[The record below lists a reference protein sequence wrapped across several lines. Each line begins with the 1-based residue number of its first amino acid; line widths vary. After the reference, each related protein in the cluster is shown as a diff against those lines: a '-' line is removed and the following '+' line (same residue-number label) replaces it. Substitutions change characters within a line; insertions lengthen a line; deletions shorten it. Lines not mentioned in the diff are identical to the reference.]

1 MYYSK
6 INHSLTLL
14 PKPHSLAKNVAK
26 GNSEL
31 AHKEEEE
38 ERKEDKET
46 RINKGNQDTSQL
58 SLKNSTR
65 TFSFFL
71 FFSFEAASKAAFLL
85 AREFLG
91 GRSEEFPSL
100 VVWTVESEA

>member
-71 FFSFEAASKAAFLL
+71 FFHSKQQAKRPFCLQGSFL
-85 AREFLG
+85 AG
-91 GRSEEFPSL
+91 GVKSFQVS
-100 VVWTVESEA
+100 

>member
-65 TFSFFL
+65 TFPFFL
-71 FFSFEAASKAAFLL
+71 FFIRSSKQSGLFACTGVSRRA
-85 AREFLG
+85 E
-91 GRSEEFPSL
+91 
-100 VVWTVESEA
+100 